1 MRIPDE
7 KDAMIHSEALHE
19 RSYPGDSPVILA
31 AAWVVSALILMG
43 FEITLHGHSG
53 TLLAGMR

>member
-19 RSYPGDSPVILA
+19 RSDPGDSPVILA
-31 AAWVVSALILMG
+31 GFWFVSGLILMG
-43 FEITLHGHSG
+43 FGMALHAHSG